1 MLTPGYHTFSLICW
15 EEIILFLSFLCP
27 YPALPSELH
36 VSEKH
41 TNSSHASFTA
51 AGNKLQGQKWTLGY
65 EGGNTVKCGFTFSTA
80 CGGFDW
86 GLFVLGWV
94 FCGVCGVFWWRIFF
108 IWLVLGGGGWVV
120 PPMKSWSLVQNMF
133 PGNNNKR
140 LLDASSPDWP
150 EPENVVKITQSYSV
164 PPVPGS

>member
-1 MLTPGYHTFSLICW
+1 MDSP
-15 EEIILFLSFLCP
+15 FL
-27 YPALPSELH
+27 LH
-36 VSEKH
+36 VEDLIGVCL
-41 TNSSHASFTA
+41 F
-51 AGNKLQGQKWTLGY
+51 G
-65 EGGNTVKCGFTFSTA
+65 
-80 CGGFDW
+80 GGF
-86 GLFVLGWV
+86 FVGFV
-94 FCGVCGVFWWRIFF
+94 GFFGGVFFF

-133 PGNNNKR
+133 PGNNNRR